1 MPPWVA
7 ADELLAGARPLT
19 KRWCA
24 KWRRMKIPIGVGK
37 SACHLAQNEACAS
50 AWWVY
55 SGIWTTEMS
64 FGSPLT
70 TFLEIV
76 MQIVIGDSQNPTSI
90 DTALRCAAIA
100 PDKGDKLVVVLGIN
114 RVEIEH
120 IDGSWTI
127 SHGANV
133 ISRALSQTDPKA
145 FSPLD
150 QKLTDANP

>member
-1 MPPWVA
+1 
-7 ADELLAGARPLT
+7 
-19 KRWCA
+19 
-24 KWRRMKIPIGVGK
+24 
-37 SACHLAQNEACAS
+37 
-50 AWWVY
+50 
-55 SGIWTTEMS
+55 
-64 FGSPLT
+64 
-70 TFLEIV
+70 
-76 MQIVIGDSQNPTSI
+76 MQIVLGDSQNPTSI